1 MGSII
6 FVTCFFATYFLS
18 HCFSVFDTILAAI
31 KKWKFYDKYIF
42 PILAWT
48 AVFLHF
54 AYFGLLIWGSVV
66 VFGKF
71 VKSLLENFATFA

>member
-6 FVTCFFATYFLS
+6 FVTCFFATYFFS
-18 HCFSVFDTILAAI
+18 HLFKVFDQFLAPL

-42 PILAWT
+42 PILAWI
-48 AVFLHF
+48 AVFLHL

-71 VKSLLENFATFA
+71 VKVFA